1 MLFIDLFTTDDL
13 AHLKHEHEEHVFF
26 TIMKGNIT
34 TIKNVSKING
44 SLSIS
49 NPDFQNFGNTQEING
64 SLEVSSNCKK
74 LKSLGQIT
82 KINGDLNLRFS
93 SIETLSKLKIVNGNI
108 NLKDSKILDLGKL
121 EVVNGFMFLSK
132 QMKSRFHLDSIKVA
146 KQIKFYSEYKS
157 AKKEIT
163 GLLKPDRTIIPW
175 DPGYIYS
182 FDELNHANNDQKKFY
197 LYFKEQFSVQE
208 FIDLESNN
216 SYAFILMFDL
226 LKSFR
231 ESNNKEFENSLI
243 QLASHYP
250 ITESYVYDNLMFY
263 YDSIEDYEN
272 GFKYY
277 LHRNLI
283 VLTVFAKYENL
294 LRRNLFTPDIIIR
307 MAGKSFLTEF
317 GQKNIDSIKQFIIK
331 YLNEFELLYKTNF
344 LNVFFDY
351 PVFYKKQKLFP
362 DNNPDSLKGFDPLY
376 YKEFFFSEAEYE
388 YHHQIDLSQTN
399 LFQNS
404 IHFNSI
410 MTHVVENAIKC
421 QLRKFILKS
430 EDFYRE
436 SIGLP
441 KIGEGWISETDL
453 YYKIL
458 NAFGLEVRHHGKPKW
473 LGRQHLDIYI
483 PELDLAFEYQ
493 GIQHEEPI
501 DYFGGINGFLN
512 TKKRDEIKRIKC
524 RENGLTL
531 IYVYPDYKFEDI
543 KQTIQRR
550 ITFKEKNNN

>member
-1 MLFIDLFTTDDL
+1 M
-13 AHLKHEHEEHVFF
+13 
-26 TIMKGNIT
+26 
-34 TIKNVSKING
+34 
-44 SLSIS
+44 
-49 NPDFQNFGNTQEING
+49 
-64 SLEVSSNCKK
+64 
-74 LKSLGQIT
+74 
-82 KINGDLNLRFS
+82 
-93 SIETLSKLKIVNGNI
+93 
-108 NLKDSKILDLGKL
+108 
-121 EVVNGFMFLSK
+121 
-132 QMKSRFHLDSIKVA
+132 
-146 KQIKFYSEYKS
+146 
-157 AKKEIT
+157 
-163 GLLKPDRTIIPW
+163 
-175 DPGYIYS
+175 
-182 FDELNHANNDQKKFY
+182 
-197 LYFKEQFSVQE
+197 
-208 FIDLESNN
+208 
-216 SYAFILMFDL
+216 
-226 LKSFR
+226 
-231 ESNNKEFENSLI
+231 I

-250 ITESYVYDNLMFY
+250 ITESSVYDNLMFY

-277 LHRNLI
+277 LNRNLI

-317 GQKNIDSIKQFIIK
+317 GQKNIDSIKPYILK
-331 YLNEFELLYKTNF
+331 YFNEFELLYKTNF
-344 LNVFFDY
+344 LNVFIDY

-404 IHFNSI
+404 IHFNSV
-410 MTHVVENAIKC
+410 MTHVVESAIKC

-430 EDFYRE
+430 DDFYRE

-458 NAFGLEVRHHGKPKW
+458 NAFKLEVRHHGRPNW
-473 LGRQHLDIYI
+473 LGMQHLDIYI
-483 PELDLAFEYQ
+483 PELNLAFEYQ

-550 ITFKEKNNN
+550 ITFKEKNSN